1 MFDLKKLQ
9 IELGGPLSHI
19 VAYMDE
25 NFMYRRLAIRNRQV
39 KFWRG
44 DFSKKFGEF
53 SSKNRI
59 FTHLSA
65 ISVQSMC
72 DQSLKNMKL
81 CVWTRT
87 PPKPKTNMSLSW

>member
-1 MFDLKKLQ
+1 MLVLKKLQ

-65 ISVQSMC
+65 ISVQS
-72 DQSLKNMKL
+72 
-81 CVWTRT
+81 
-87 PPKPKTNMSLSW
+87 KPKKYEIVCMDSNPTQTQNKHVLILVNH